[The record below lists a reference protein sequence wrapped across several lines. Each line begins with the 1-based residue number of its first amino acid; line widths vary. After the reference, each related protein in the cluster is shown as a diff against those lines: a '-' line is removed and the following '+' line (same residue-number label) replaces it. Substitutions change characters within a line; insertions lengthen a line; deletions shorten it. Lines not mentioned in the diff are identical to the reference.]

1 MTAEAALD
9 LGTLEIAGTGR
20 QTGPARSEPERAPPR
35 FEPPLGTLE
44 EFLAEEDWARALI
57 RWFGGAPDVDRDR
70 LLAALDRAV
79 AEIDA
84 SLARQVNAIIHHPRF
99 QRLEASWRG
108 VRYLVAVADEVENV
122 LVRVLHANWHELC
135 RDLERAIEFDQS
147 QAFQK
152 VYNDEFGM
160 PGGRPYGILV
170 GDYEVQHRI
179 TPDHRTDDV
188 AALKAMSAVA
198 AAAFAPFIVGIAP
211 AMLGLDSFRELT
223 LPIDLPGTFRT
234 PEYIR
239 WKSLQEAEDS
249 RFLGLALPR
258 ILLRRPYADD
268 GSRIDGFRFEEDHD
282 RTDERGHLWGSAG
295 YAFASVVVRA
305 FGRSGWF
312 TDIRGARR
320 DVEGGGL
327 VVDLP
332 VPCFET
338 DRPGIATK
346 YSTEVALSERQE
358 KELADLGFIPL
369 SKAKDTPYSVFYS
382 NQSAQAHKKYETA
395 AATVNARISAMLQYI
410 LCVSRFAHYLKVLA
424 RDKVGSFQ
432 TPEECEQFLRRW
444 LQGYCNA
451 NDKAGP
457 ETLARYPLREGA
469 VSVREPPG
477 RPGIYQC
484 TIHLRP
490 HFQLDQV
497 ISEFK
502 LVTELAPPA
511 G

>member
-9 LGTLEIAGTGR
+9 LGTLEVAGTGR
-20 QTGPARSEPERAPPR
+20 ETGPARSGPERGPSR
-35 FEPPLGTLE
+35 FGPPLATLE
-44 EFLAEEDWARALI
+44 EFLGEDDWGRALVC
-57 RWFGGAPDVDRDR
+57 WFGGRPAGDRDAV
-70 LLAALDRAV
+70 LNALDRAI

-84 SLARQVNAIIHHPRF
+84 LLTAQVNAVIHHPRF
-99 QRLEASWRG
+99 QKLEASWRG

-122 LVRVLHANWHELC
+122 VIRVLQASWHELC

-147 QAFQK
+147 QTFQK
-152 VYNDEFGM
+152 IYNEEFGM
-160 PGGRPYGILV
+160 PGGQPYGLLV

-179 TPDHRTDDV
+179 TPDRRTDDV
-188 AALKAMSAVA
+188 AGLKAMSAVS
-198 AAAFAPFIVGIAP
+198 AAAFAPFIVGISP
-211 AMLGLDSFRELT
+211 AMLGLDSFRDLT
-223 LPIDLPGTFRT
+223 LPIDLPGTFRM
-234 PEYIR
+234 PEYLR
-239 WKSLQEAEDS
+239 WKTLQETEDA
-249 RFLGLALPR
+249 RFVGLALPR
-258 ILLRRPYADD
+258 ILMRRPYGDD
-268 GSRIDGFRFEEDHD
+268 GSRIDGFRFEEDTD
-282 RTDERGHLWGSAG
+282 RTDERGHLWASAG
-295 YAFASVVVRA
+295 YAFASAVVRA

-320 DVEGGGL
+320 DTDGGGL

-332 VPCFET
+332 VPSFET
-338 DRPGIATK
+338 DRAGIAMK

-358 KELADLGFIPL
+358 KELSDLGFIPL

-382 NQSAQAHKKYETA
+382 NQSAQAHKRYDTA
-395 AATVNARISAMLQYI
+395 AATVNARISSMLQYI
-410 LCVSRFAHYLKVLA
+410 LCVARFAHYLKVLA

-457 ETLARYPLREGA
+457 ETLARYPLREGS
-469 VSVREPPG
+469 VQVREPPG

-497 ISEFK
+497 LSEFK